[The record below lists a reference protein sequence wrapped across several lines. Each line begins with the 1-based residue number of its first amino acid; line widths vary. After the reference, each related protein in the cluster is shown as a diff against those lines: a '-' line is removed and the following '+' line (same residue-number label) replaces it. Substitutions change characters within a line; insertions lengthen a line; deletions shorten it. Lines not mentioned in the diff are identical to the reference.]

1 MTFQSEFSEF
11 HTREEKFTK
20 DLSFLTIENGNLKSE
35 NGNLRS
41 ENGNLKSEN
50 VNLRSENGNLR
61 SELSQKVSGFEDM
74 QGSINFLNIENQK
87 LKMDNEDTSNLL
99 SEKITECI
107 EVNRILDTLK
117 AAQKNS
123 KPNSTR
129 SIPEDNYDFKP
140 QINRQAQSF
149 SHASSTNANEKNSEK
164 DIQIT
169 SLFEKTIELKTIL
182 VFTRAEL
189 TRMSVDFIE
198 LQEKLKNSEEDRYQF
213 IFL

>member
-1 MTFQSEFSEF
+1 M
-11 HTREEKFTK
+11 
-20 DLSFLTIENGNLKSE
+20 
-35 NGNLRS
+35 
-41 ENGNLKSEN
+41 
-50 VNLRSENGNLR
+50 R
-61 SELSQKVSGFEDM
+61 SELAQKVSGFEDM

-107 EVNRILDTLK
+107 EVNRMLDTLK
-117 AAQKNS
+117 SAQKNS
-123 KPNSTR
+123 NNNSNR
-129 SIPEDNYDFKP
+129 SIPEDNHDNKP

-149 SHASSTNANEKNSEK
+149 SNASSTNANDKNSEK
-164 DIQIT
+164 DTQIT

-198 LQEKLKNSEEDRYQF
+198 LQEKIKNSEEDRYKF
-213 IFL
+213 FFFLKMQ